1 MEENHPAL
9 GQEKS
14 SSAAT
19 AAERARHSR
28 GLFAIA
34 LLILGGGLLAF
45 WLRALGGVEALR
57 AELGPATAVAIVPIQ
72 ALIAVSP
79 FPSEVVAIATS
90 ALYGFWGGALLA
102 WCAWF
107 TAAFIQYF
115 AVRRAARDF
124 DFEHAR
130 RRLPRRLQELPVSH
144 PAFLIVVRWFPYGP
158 HIVNSAAGAY
168 EVPLGR
174 HAWCAAVSIVP
185 PALIIS
191 ALANGLFVR
200 LLE

>member
-1 MEENHPAL
+1 MSEVLRVSEEEH
-9 GQEKS
+9 S
-14 SSAAT
+14 SGST
-19 AAERARHSR
+19 AQRAFHSR
-28 GLFAIA
+28 GLLGIA
-34 LLILGGGLLAF
+34 LLILVGGLLA
-45 WLRALGGVEALR
+45 WWMRSLGGIEALR
-57 AELGPATAVAIVPIQ
+57 DRLGPATAIAIVPIQ

-79 FPSEVVAIATS
+79 FPSEVVALGTS

-107 TAAFIQYF
+107 TAAFIQYY

-130 RRLPRRLQELPVSH
+130 RRLPRRLRELPVSH
-144 PAFLIVVRWFPYGP
+144 PAFLILARWFLYGP

-174 HAWCAAVSIVP
+174 HAWCAAISIVP

-191 ALANGLFVR
+191 GLANGLFAR